1 MRPRTRAGAAL
12 KTLFTIGHSTRTLEE
27 FVELLRGGGVKQVV
41 DVRRF
46 PGSRRHPQFGA
57 ERLAAGL
64 ADAGIVYRHEPSL
77 GGRRKA
83 RPDSINTAWRN
94 DQFRGYADHMAS
106 AEFAAGLAALQEA
119 AGKRP
124 TAVMCAEAYWRQCH
138 RQLLADA
145 MEAAG
150 WEVVHLLA
158 GGGREEH
165 PRHPQ
170 LRVGADGTLTYPAE
184 APASVAQR
192 SLPGLG
198 QGDRP

>member
-1 MRPRTRAGAAL
+1 MPRPVAPL
-12 KTLFTIGHSTRTLEE
+12 KTLFTIGHSTHELDDL
-27 FVELLRGGGVKQVV
+27 VELLRAAGVTQVV

-46 PGSRRHPQFGA
+46 PGSRRYSQFGA

-64 ADAGIVYRHEPSL
+64 AEAGIAYRHEAAL
-77 GGRRKA
+77 GGRRKP
-83 RPDSINTAWRN
+83 RPDSPNTAWRN

-106 AEFAAGLAALQEA
+106 EELAVALAALQRA
-119 AGKRP
+119 AAEQP

-145 MEAAG
+145 MAAAG

-158 GGGREEH
+158 GGGRE
-165 PRHPQ
+165 RHPQ
-170 LRVGADGTLTYPAE
+170 HPKLRVGADGTLTYPAAE
-184 APASVAQR
+184 PAPAVQG

-198 QGDRP
+198 PDTLP